1 MDIYDQWLRYDD
13 EKERR
18 LTERPVCVECDNH
31 IQDETAFY
39 INDEWICES
48 CMDTYRRTV
57 EDYV

>member
-13 EKERR
+13 EKEQR
-18 LTERPVCVECDNH
+18 LAERPICAECGEH

-39 INDEWICES
+39 INDEWVCEN

-57 EDYV
+57 KDYV